1 MPKLIDVTRL
11 TPMRRGFL
19 AGYRRARA
27 KARAEMRALAADY
40 DAELAGLQHEFN
52 ELALA
57 HHRQCLA
64 AAVDEAIIERS
75 AHPFALLH

>member
-27 KARAEMRALAADY
+27 KARAEMHALATDY
-40 DAELAGLQHEFN
+40 DAELTSLQHEFHKIAV
-52 ELALA
+52 EV
-57 HHRQCLA
+57 HRERYDR
-64 AAVDEAIIERS
+64 AVDEAVIERS
-75 AHPFALLH
+75 ACPGMLLN